1 MKRKYF
7 SIKQLGLFLAMGVIS
22 TSVYANTVLQS
33 VKVTV
38 NHKNAPISKVLDDI
52 EQQTGY
58 SILVRN
64 NDINIKQ
71 KVTVNTSGSLNTVL
85 ADVFDGM
92 AVQYNIENNTISIYK
107 AKEPSVVSAVVS
119 QNKKTV
125 TGVIVDQDGE
135 PVIGANIVEKG
146 TTDNGTISD
155 IDGKFSLN
163 VSDDAV
169 LHISFIGY
177 KNLEVSVKGK
187 TALNLTMASDTE
199 LLDEVV
205 VVGYMTQKKGLLTG
219 SVEHMKMDEQMKT
232 LPTTSAGNLLAGKLA
247 GVNVSTPSAAPGANP
262 DISIRTVSAWERD
275 KKKQQPVC
283 FVIDGVIRDASDF
296 NNLSANEIEDITVLK
311 DAASAAV
318 YGSRSAGG
326 VILVTTKKGKLG
338 KPTVNYSYSYA
349 VDTRTKN
356 MDLTSAVE
364 AGELYKRINGDSD
377 PAGWAWSQEELDY
390 FKGINNGWGY
400 NQLDAVWRN
409 PSTQTHNISINGG
422 NEKIRYFAGGSYV
435 KQEGFMDPLTYD
447 KYNFRLNVTA
457 DITKD
462 LKLETGLAL
471 NNNKQGLFA
480 DDYDEINRDIYTKL
494 RVWQP
499 DQPVF
504 TESGKYIDYGWIGNV
519 GAKAQGAGGYRKH
532 EYLKPQLNVSATYKV
547 PFIEGL
553 TARAAFSKMW
563 YHESQKKFYKSY
575 DMQIMQR
582 TGPNNRI
589 MSIKDADIIGVKQ
602 ATWGLP
608 NGKDMI
614 ERVSKWS
621 DNMQLNF
628 QLTYDKIFNDVH
640 HVSGTF
646 VTEWYEANGAGVAG
660 ARETFPLYL
669 TDQFWAASD
678 ARADSWVPSDGM
690 TDWQDGRMSYIGQFS
705 YDYANKYMVTFSF
718 REDGSMKFAPSQRWG
733 FFPAGS
739 LGWVLSEEEWF
750 NKSKINRLK
759 VRASAGLT
767 GDDSVGGWQW
777 MESYLAGKKAYFGQ
791 TPAQSVGLT
800 YGKVVNPDMTWEK
813 SLSFDLGADVSFLD
827 HWDLSF
833 DYWYRNTYDILDTR
847 VISLPTTF
855 SQELPAENYGE
866 VHAQGLDL
874 RLGYNGA
881 SGDFTYFGNL
891 TASYGWNEVI
901 TKDFAENGKWFDN
914 PVGRSLSYI
923 TGLKVDQIIHTQE
936 ELDAFNAAHPGYLH
950 KGQKPELGMMVY
962 KDLSGPNGT
971 PDGIID
977 DWDKTILKNKNNPL
991 IVGLNL
997 GGTWKGFGLDMM
1009 FTGHFAAY
1017 KWADDL
1023 AGGVEWNR
1031 MWHDWYDNSWSPEN
1045 PNAELPKRKNNDTTK
1060 TYDDKSDFWLKKNN
1074 YLRMKYL
1081 TVSYTL
1087 PENQFYNKV
1096 FSNIRLFFTGTNLFV
1111 LGGFNKNYYDPE
1123 IGGGNN
1129 FPISRSFN
1137 FGVDVTF

>member
-22 TSVYANTVLQS
+22 TSVYANTALQS

-71 KVTVNTSGSLNTVL
+71 KVTVNVTGSLNTVL
-85 ADVFDGM
+85 ADVFEGM
-92 AVQYNIENNTISIYK
+92 EVKYNVENKTISIYK
-107 AKEPSVVSAVVS
+107 EKTPSFVASSVN
-119 QNKKTV
+119 QDKKTV
-125 TGVIVDQDGE
+125 TGTIVDQNGE
-135 PVIGANIVEKG
+135 PIIGANVSIPG
-146 TTDNGTISD
+146 TTTGTISD
-155 IDGKFSLN
+155 VDGRFSIEVPENAQLQ
-163 VSDDAV
+163 
-169 LHISFIGY
+169 ISFIGY
-177 KNLEVSVKGK
+177 LSQVISVENK
-187 TALNLTMASDTE
+187 TVINVKLQEDTQK
-199 LLDEVV
+199 LDEVV

-219 SVEHMKMDEQMKT
+219 SVEHMRVDEQMKT
-232 LPTTSAGNLLAGKLA
+232 LPTTAAGNLLAGRLA
-247 GVNVSTPSAAPGANP
+247 GVNVSTPSAAPGSNP
-262 DISIRTVSAWERD
+262 DVSIRTVSAWERD
-275 KKKQQPVC
+275 NKKQQPVC
-283 FVIDGVIRDASDF
+283 YVIDGVIRDASDF
-296 NNLSANEIEDITVLK
+296 NNLSPNEIDDITVLK

-349 VDTRTKN
+349 IDTRTKN

-364 AGELYKRINGDSD
+364 AGELYGRINGDTD

-390 FKGINNGWGY
+390 FKGINDGWGY
-400 NQLDAVWRN
+400 DQLDLIWRN
-409 PSTQTHNISINGG
+409 PSTQTHNISVSGG

-435 KQEGFMDPLTYD
+435 KQEGFMEPMTYD
-447 KYNFRLNVTA
+447 KYNLRLNVTA

-462 LKLETGLAL
+462 LKVETGLSL
-471 NNNKQGLFA
+471 NNNKQGLLA
-480 DDYDEINRDIYTKL
+480 EDYDEVNRDTYTKL
-494 RVWQP
+494 RIWQP
-499 DQPVF
+499 DQPVY
-504 TESGKYIDYGWIGNV
+504 TDSGQYIDYGWIGNV
-519 GAKAQGAGGYRKH
+519 GAKAAGAGGYRKH
-532 EYLKPQLNVSATYKV
+532 EYLKPQMLVSATYKA
-547 PFIEGL
+547 PFLEGL
-553 TARAAFSKMW
+553 SARVAFSKQW
-563 YHESQKKFYKSY
+563 YHEAQKKFYKSY
-575 DMQIMQR
+575 EMQIMQR

-589 MSIKDADIIGVKQ
+589 MSTNDNDIIGVKKS
-602 ATWGLP
+602 TWGLP

-614 ERVSKWS
+614 ERVSKWN

-628 QLTYDKIFNDVH
+628 QLSYDKVFNNVH

-646 VTEWYEANGAGVAG
+646 VTEWYEASGTGVTG
-660 ARETFPLYL
+660 GRESFPLYL

-678 ARADSWVPSDGM
+678 ARADSWANGDV
-690 TDWQDGRMSYIGQFS
+690 DWQDGRMSYIGQFS
-705 YDYANKYMVTFSF
+705 YDYANKYMFTFSF
-718 REDGSMKFAPSQRWG
+718 REDGSMKFVPSQRWG
-733 FFPAGS
+733 FFPAAS
-739 LGWVLSEEEWF
+739 AGWVLSEESWF
-750 NKSKINRLK
+750 NTSKINRLK

-777 MESYLAGKKAYFGQ
+777 MESYEAGKKAYFGKS
-791 TPAQSVGLT
+791 PAQNVGLT

-813 SLSFDLGADVSFLD
+813 SFSFDLGADMNFLD

-847 VISLPTTF
+847 VVSTPTTF
-855 SQELPAENYGE
+855 SQKLPAENYGE
-866 VHAQGLDL
+866 VHAQGIDL

-891 TASYGWNEVI
+891 TASYGWNEVV
-901 TKDFAENGKWFDN
+901 TKDYAENAKWFDV

-923 TGLKVDQIIHTQE
+923 TGLEVDQIIRTQAD
-936 ELDAFNAAHPGYLH
+936 LDAFNAAHPNYLH

-962 KDLSGPNGT
+962 KDLSGPQGT

-977 DWDKTILKNKNNPL
+977 DWDKTILKNKNNPF

-1009 FTGHFAAY
+1009 FTGHFAEY

-1031 MWHDWYDNSWSPEN
+1031 MWHDWYDNSWTSEN
-1045 PNAELPKRKNNDTTK
+1045 PNAELPKRKSANVTR

-1096 FSNIRLFFTGTNLFV
+1096 FNNVRLFFTGTNLFV

-1123 IGGGNN
+1123 IGQGNE

-1137 FGVDVTF
+1137 FGIDVTF

>member
-22 TSVYANTVLQS
+22 TSVYANTALQS
-33 VKVTV
+33 VKITV

-52 EQQTGY
+52 ERQTGY

-71 KVTVNTSGSLNTVL
+71 KVTVNASGSLNAVL
-85 ADVFDGM
+85 ADVFEGM
-92 AVQYNIENNTISIYK
+92 DVKYDVENKTISIYK
-107 AKEPSVVSAVVS
+107 AKTPSAIATVVS
-119 QNKKTV
+119 QEKKTV
-125 TGVIVDQDGE
+125 TGVIVDENGE
-135 PVIGANIVEKG
+135 PVIGANIIEKG
-146 TTDNGTISD
+146 TPDNGTITD

-163 VSDDAV
+163 VGGNAT

-177 KNLEVSVKGK
+177 KDLEVSVKGK
-187 TALNLTMASDTE
+187 NKLSLALESDTE

-219 SVEHMKMDEQMKT
+219 SVEHMRVDEQMKT

-247 GVNVSTPSAAPGANP
+247 GVNVSTPSSAPGSNP
-262 DISIRTVSAWERD
+262 DISIRTVSAWTRD
-275 KKKQQPVC
+275 DKKQQPVC
-283 FVIDGVIRDASDF
+283 YVIDGVIRDASDF
-296 NNLSANEIEDITVLK
+296 NNLSPNEIEDITVLK

-326 VILVTTKKGKLG
+326 VILVTTKKGKIG
-338 KPTVNYSYSYA
+338 KPTVNYSYAYA
-349 VDTRTKN
+349 IDTRTKN
-356 MDLTSAVE
+356 VDLTSAVE
-364 AGELYKRINGDSD
+364 AGELYRRINGDSD
-377 PAGWAWSQEELDY
+377 PAGWAWSQEELNH

-400 NQLDAVWRN
+400 DQLDEVWHN
-409 PSTQTHNISINGG
+409 PSTQTHNISISGG
-422 NEKIRYFAGGSYV
+422 SDKVRYFAGGSYV
-435 KQEGFMDPLTYD
+435 KQEGFMNQLTYD

-471 NNNKQGLFA
+471 NNNKQGLLA
-480 DDYDEINRDIYTKL
+480 ENYDDINRDLYTKL

-499 DQPVF
+499 DQPVY
-504 TESGKYIDYGWIGNV
+504 TDSGKYIDYGWIGNA
-519 GAKAQGAGGYRKH
+519 GAKANGADGYRKH
-532 EYLKPQLNVSATYKV
+532 EYLKPQMNVSATYKV

-553 TARAAFSKMW
+553 SARVAFSKMW
-563 YHESQKKFYKSY
+563 YHESQKKFYKSI
-575 DMQIMQR
+575 DMQIMKR

-589 MSIKDADIIGVKQ
+589 MSTNDDDIIGVKKS
-602 ATWGLP
+602 TWGLP
-608 NGKDMI
+608 NGKEMI
-614 ERVSKWS
+614 ERVSKWN

-628 QLTYDKIFNDVH
+628 QLTYDKVFNDVH

-646 VTEWYEANGAGVAG
+646 VTEWYEASGSGVWG
-660 ARETFPLYL
+660 GRETFPLYL
-669 TDQFWAASD
+669 TDQFWAASG
-678 ARADSWVPSDGM
+678 ARANTWADGD
-690 TDWQDGRMSYIGQFS
+690 TDWKDGRMSYIGQFS
-705 YDYANKYMVTFSF
+705 YDYANKYLFSFSF

-733 FFPAGS
+733 FFPAAS
-739 LGWVLSEEEWF
+739 AGWVLSEENWF

-759 VRASAGLT
+759 VRVSAGLT

-777 MESYLAGKKAYFGQ
+777 METYKGDKNTYFGKQ
-791 TPAQSVGLT
+791 PSQNLGLT
-800 YGKVVNPDMTWEK
+800 YGKVVNPNMTWEK
-813 SLSFDLGADVSFLD
+813 SLSIDLGADMNFLD
-827 HWDLSF
+827 HWDMSF

-855 SQELPAENYGE
+855 SQSLPAENYGE
-866 VHAQGLDL
+866 VHAQGIDL
-874 RLGYNGA
+874 RLGY
-881 SGDFTYFGNL
+881 SGESKDFTYFGNL

-901 TKDFAENGKWFDN
+901 TKDYAENSKWYN
-914 PVGRSLSYI
+914 IPVGRSLSYI
-923 TGLKVDQIIHTQE
+923 TGFEVDQIIRTQAD
-936 ELDAFNAAHPGYLH
+936 LDAFNAAHPNYLH

-962 KDLSGPNGT
+962 KDFSGPDGT

-1009 FTGHFAAY
+1009 FTGHFLEY
-1017 KWADDL
+1017 KWMDDL

-1031 MWHDWYDNSWSPEN
+1031 MWHDWYDNSWTSEN
-1045 PNAELPKRKNNDTTK
+1045 PNAKLPKRKSANVTR

-1081 TVSYTL
+1081 TLSYTL
-1087 PENQFYNKV
+1087 PKDQFYNKV
-1096 FSNIRLFFTGTNLFV
+1096 FGNVRLFFTGTNLFV

-1123 IGGGNN
+1123 INQGNQ